1 MGGGDASPGVAGS
14 GGREGGRN
22 KASGQQNP
30 GPRKHST
37 TEGEVG
43 DVWGSKVIISR
54 DYLL

>member
-1 MGGGDASPGVAGS
+1 MGGGEASPGVAGS
-14 GGREGGRN
+14 GRREEQTKRLDS
-22 KASGQQNP
+22 KIR

-43 DVWGSKVIISR
+43 DVWDSKVIISA